1 MPINLGELLL
11 KANLITQQQLLEALD
26 VHKASGVKLSTV
38 FVNLG
43 FVKDAEISNLLSR
56 QYGLPSVGLDDLE
69 IDPAVIEVI
78 PAETAR
84 KYHVLPLSRVAKAL
98 RLAMADPT
106 NLVAIDDISFMT
118 GFKVEPVVASE
129 TALEDAIHRYYD
141 SPRPP
146 KTRLPGE
153 TTEGPTLTTDDMAAI
168 QGLSEIDLDA
178 IGEADATVE
187 QVKTDEDEINL
198 TKDADA
204 APVIKLTNVLLVDSL
219 KRGASDIHIEPYE
232 REFRVRF
239 RIDGV
244 LYNVMALPMKLRDPL
259 ISRIKVLAKLDTT
272 QKRLPQEGR
281 IKIKFKVEDRSRD
294 LDFRVSV
301 RPTLWGETIAMRL
314 LDKSN
319 LILHMT
325 KLGFEPQSLERF
337 KNAISKPYGMVL
349 VTGPGRSGKTN
360 TLYSAIASLNKPDV
374 HIITAE
380 ERVDFSLPGINQV
393 RINQSV
399 GESYATVLRSLAE
412 MDANI
417 ILLGEIRD
425 RETAEIA
432 VDFAQHGH
440 LLLSTLPTADAP
452 SAVSRIVNLGIE
464 PFLVGTAVNL
474 TTAQRLVRRV
484 CTKCKVNVTK
494 EVPTKTLC
502 DIGFTPDQIGSFEV
516 MKGKGCAACIGTGY
530 KGLVGLHEVM
540 EISEGIRDL
549 IMVGAPAV
557 EIKRKALEEGM
568 LTLRMSGLEKI
579 RQGITTIEEV
589 LRETVL

>member
-1 MPINLGELLL
+1 MPVDLGEMLL
-11 KANLITQQQLLEALD
+11 KEKMITPEQLQKALD
-26 VHKASGVKLSTV
+26 HQKLGGGSLWV
-38 FVNLG
+38 ALVGLG
-43 FVKDAEISNLLSR
+43 FMTDEDISGLLSR
-56 QYGLPSVGLDDLE
+56 RYGVPPVGLDNLE
-69 IDPAVIEVI
+69 IDPAVIDVI

-129 TALEDAIHRYYD
+129 PALEDAIHRYYD
-141 SPRPP
+141 PRRPP

-153 TTEGPTLTTDDMAAI
+153 TTGGATLSADDTAGI
-168 QGLSEIDLDA
+168 GGLSEVDLDA
-178 IGEADATVE
+178 PDG
-187 QVKTDEDEINL
+187 
-198 TKDADA
+198 
-204 APVIKLTNVLLVDSL
+204 VIKLTNVLFVDSL
-219 KRGASDIHIEPYE
+219 KRGASDVHIEPYE
-232 REFRVRF
+232 REFRVRY

-244 LYNVMALPMKLRDPL
+244 LYNVMALPMWLKDPL
-259 ISRIKVLAKLDTT
+259 TSRIKIMATLDTT

-281 IKIKFKVEDRSRD
+281 IKINFKVEDRSRD

-301 RPTLWGETIAMRL
+301 RPTLWGETIVMRL
-314 LDKSN
+314 VDKAQLLLDMS
-319 LILHMT
+319 T
-325 KLGFEPQSLERF
+325 LGFEPLSLERF
-337 KNAISKPYGMVL
+337 RNAIAKLYGMVL
-349 VTGPGRSGKTN
+349 VTGPTRSGKTN
-360 TLYSAIASLNKPDV
+360 TLYSAIAALNRPDV

-380 ERVDFSLPGINQV
+380 ERVDFSLPGINQA
-393 RINQSV
+393 RINQNV

-432 VDFAQHGH
+432 VDLAQHGH
-440 LLLSTLPTADAP
+440 LLLSTLPTNDAP

-474 TTAQRLVRRV
+474 TQAQRLVRRV
-484 CTKCKVNVTK
+484 CTKCKVDVTG

-502 DIGFTPDQIGSFEV
+502 DIGFTPDQIGTFEV
-516 MKGKGCAACIGTGY
+516 MKGNGCAACNGTGY
-530 KGLVGLHEVM
+530 RGLVGLHEVM

-549 IMVGAPAV
+549 IMVGATAV

-589 LRETVL
+589 LRETVF